1 MEITTI
7 FVIKNRPQDKTMNC
21 IESLYKQNTKIIL
34 VDYGSNEENISWER
48 ICASKYNFNLIEV
61 KNNVEVFNKSRA
73 LNIGIRYA
81 ETNYI
86 MCGDID
92 NIYMSNFI
100 EEIEKVLSPKKLIT
114 CRRFNTNINGKKI
127 KPSIRAYGGCL
138 VVQKDLLVK
147 IHGFDERFTMWG
159 GEDDDL
165 IERTNKSG
173 IDTLEIP
180 AKSTSC
186 VHQWHKPAIKET
198 LQWNRQYAK
207 LKKPIIRN
215 KNEWGKL

>member
-21 IESLYKQNTKIIL
+21 IESLYRQNTKIIL
-34 VDYGSNEENISWER
+34 VDYGSNEENIIWER
-48 ICASKYNFNLIEV
+48 ILASRYNLNLIEV
-61 KNNVEVFNKSRA
+61 KNDIEVFNKSRA
-73 LNIGIRYA
+73 LNIGIKYSD
-81 ETNYI
+81 TNYI

-92 NIYMSNFI
+92 NIYMPNFI

-114 CRRFNTNINGKKI
+114 CRRFNTSINGKKI

-138 VVQKDLLVK
+138 VAHKDLLVK
-147 IHGFDERFTMWG
+147 IRGFDEMFTMWG

-165 IERTNKSG
+165 IDRINRSG
-173 IDTLEIP
+173 IDTLEIQ

-186 VHQWHKPAIKET
+186 IHQWHKPANKET
-198 LQWNRQYAK
+198 LQWNRKYAK

-215 KNEWGKL
+215 RNEWGKL